1 MSKIIP
7 KIFVFAPFSL
17 EFYLNYK
24 VSIEIKAF
32 QGACEPCLMDGA
44 QSGTRAGCSTTVD
57 NLLIDWTETLDCH
70 WWKRNY
76 VSDLDESNHHKLLG
90 VLETV
95 RQEERMSL

>member
-1 MSKIIP
+1 MSKFIP

-44 QSGTRAGCSTTVD
+44 QSGTRAGCSATVD
-57 NLLIDWTETLDCH
+57 NLLID
-70 WWKRNY
+70 
-76 VSDLDESNHHKLLG
+76 
-90 VLETV
+90 
-95 RQEERMSL
+95 